1 MDTVTHG
8 LLGALTVRGL
18 PTRYKDISLNELTV
32 VAFSAAVFPDI
43 DYLTFWIHPLLFL
56 AEWHRAAT
64 HSFIMMPVWSITIGF
79 TAAILVKARWKW
91 PVYSA
96 VCAVAISSHIF
107 SDMITI
113 YGTQIFNPISDYKA
127 VIGTTFVIDGYFTGI
142 VLAGLILS
150 ILLKRYANHCH
161 RPVAL
166 FMIGVLLSYLGLQTY
181 FRSVANDFAHRYAEQ
196 QQFQAKA
203 IHSIPQPFSPTYWK
217 IIIESNDSFHVSYI
231 NVMPANWHQVFTR
244 LMIKVLSG
252 NSQTL
257 TDAASNYV
265 AMDQATWHRYQK
277 INGADQQV
285 IAAWNQDEF
294 SAFRKFATFPVLY
307 RRDYDAT
314 GTCIWFTDLR
324 YVFPAMLP
332 SFRYGMCNS
341 QSQWKPYRLER
352 NSINNRKS
360 LQ

>member
-1 MDTVTHG
+1 MTHG
-8 LLGALTVRGL
+8 LLGALAVRSL
-18 PTRYKDISLNELTV
+18 PTRYKDISLRELTI
-32 VAFSAAVFPDI
+32 VAFVAAVFPDI

-64 HSFIMMPVWSITIGF
+64 HSFVMMPVSSIAMGSI
-79 TAAILVKARWKW
+79 AAILVKARWKW

-96 VCAVAISSHIF
+96 VCAVAISTHIL

-142 VLAGLILS
+142 VLTGLILS
-150 ILLKRYANHCH
+150 ALLKRYNNRYH
-161 RPVAL
+161 RTVAL
-166 FMIGVLLSYLGLQTY
+166 LMIGVLLSYLGLQTY
-181 FRSVANDFAHRYAEQ
+181 FRSVANDFARQYAKQ
-196 QQFQAKA
+196 QQFQTQA

-231 NVMPANWHQVFTR
+231 NVMPADWHHMFTR
-244 LMIKVLSG
+244 FMIKVLSG

-257 TDAASNYV
+257 EDAASNYV
-265 AMDQATWHRYQK
+265 AMNQAAWNRYQK

-294 SAFRKFATFPVLY
+294 SAFRKFAIFPVLY
-307 RRDYDAT
+307 RKDNDAA

-324 YVFPAMLP
+324 YVFPVMLP
-332 SFRYGMCNS
+332 SFRYGMCNN
-341 QSQWKPYRLER
+341 QNEWKPYRLER
-352 NSINNRKS
+352 NSVNNRKP